1 MKTLL
6 KSLSLITA
14 LSLPA
19 ISIQAAVKDPIK
31 DTTTGIVLST
41 HELANVVGKNVLNKG
56 GNAIDAAVAVGYML
70 AVVHPAAGNIGGGG
84 FALVHT
90 ADGKQ
95 TALDFREMAPKAATR
110 DMYLDEQKNVVDG
123 LSVSGHL
130 SAGVPGTVRG
140 MSELLNKYGTMSLP
154 ELIQPAIDT
163 ARKGFKLTA
172 RQAESFEEE
181 KERMLKYA
189 ATKKYF
195 FKEDGTAYKEGELLV
210 QEDLARTLE
219 RISKNGPDEFY
230 KGETAD
236 LIVKDQE
243 ANKGLITKEDLA
255 NYKAVWREPVK
266 GTYRG
271 YDIISMS
278 PPSSGGTHIIQ
289 ILNIM
294 ENTNVGE
301 LGALSSYT
309 IHLMAEAERQAFAD
323 RSEYM
328 GDPDFVKVP
337 VEKLIDKSYAKKI
350 YERIMAQKGEAIS
363 SDRVKPALDMPY
375 ESDQTTHYSVID
387 SKGNAVSVTY
397 TINWSF
403 GSGAAVEGA
412 GFLLNDEMDDFSAK
426 PGVPNLFGAVGSDAN
441 AIEGGKRP
449 LSSMSPTLV
458 LKDGQIFMVVGSPGG
473 TRIITTVLQVIS
485 NVIDHKMDIQKAVAH
500 PRFHMQWLPDELRVE
515 DLTLV
520 KDVEMNLKNRGYKIT
535 EKPDM
540 GDVNAIIKDPETGIF
555 YGGKDPR
562 TEF

>member
-1 MKTLL
+1 MKTVLKTLPLL
-6 KSLSLITA
+6 AA
-14 LSLPA
+14 LTLPA
-19 ISIQAAVKDPIK
+19 ISVEAAVKDPIK

-41 HELANVVGKNVLNKG
+41 HELANAVGKSVLDKG

-70 AVVHPAAGNIGGGG
+70 AVVHPAAGNLGGGG

-95 TALDFREMAPKAATR
+95 VALDFREMAPKGALR

-123 LSVSGHL
+123 LSITGHL
-130 SAGVPGTVRG
+130 SAGVPGTVKG
-140 MSELLNKYGTMSLP
+140 MSELLDKYGTMNLS

-163 ARKGFKLTA
+163 ARNGFKLTS
-172 RQAESFEEE
+172 RQAKSFVEE
-181 KERMLKYA
+181 KDRMLKYP

-195 FKEDGTAYKEGELLV
+195 YKEDGSPYKEGEVLK
-210 QEDLARTLE
+210 QENLAKTLE
-219 RISKNGPDEFY
+219 RISQNGPDEFY

-243 ANKGLITKEDLA
+243 ANKGLITKDDLA
-255 NYKAVWREPVK
+255 NYKAVWREPVR

-294 ENTNVGE
+294 ENADIE
-301 LGALSSYT
+301 KMGALSSET
-309 IHLMAEAERQAFAD
+309 MHLMAEAERQAFAD

-337 VEKLIDKSYAKKI
+337 VDKLLDKAYAKRI
-350 YERIMAQKGEAIS
+350 YDRIISQKGKAIP
-363 SDRVKPALDMPY
+363 SDKVKPALDMPY

-387 SKGNAVSVTY
+387 SKGNAVSITY

-485 NVIDHKMDIQKAVAH
+485 NVIDHKMNIQKAVAH

-520 KDVEMNLKNRGYKIT
+520 KDVENSLIERGYNLK

-540 GDVNAIIKDPETGIF
+540 GDVNAIIRDPETGIF

>member
-95 TALDFREMAPKAATR
+95 IALDFREMAPKAATR

-294 ENTNVGE
+294 ENANIGE